1 MKTNM
6 VAGSL
11 LKVAAL
17 AGLLLAGTAQ
27 AMPTTWATLNT
38 VAHSGDT
45 SPSDALAMNYS
56 AYLCTAETAEMLF
69 GSTALAEIEEYI
81 THHYSKTAEGTKAL
95 ENPYYVD
102 GSYTLDCY
110 DGTVYSSADYIA
122 VAFYGD
128 REFRVY
134 GNGSAQ
140 LVNGSLVFDDASA
153 PQGTVGDWRTASDVI
168 PEPSSGLLLMVG
180 GVLLTLRRRRK

>member
-6 VAGSL
+6 IASSL

-27 AMPTTWATLNT
+27 AMPTWATRNT
-38 VAHSGDT
+38 TAHPGDT
-45 SPSDALAMNYS
+45 SPSDARAMNYS
-56 AYLCTAETAEMLF
+56 AYLCTVETAEALF
-69 GSTALAEIEEYI
+69 GTTALAEIEEYI
-81 THHYSKTAEGTKAL
+81 TYHYSKTAEGTKEL
-95 ENPYYVD
+95 KDPYYVD

-128 REFRVY
+128 HKFRVY
-134 GNGSAQ
+134 GEGSAQ

-153 PQGTVGDWRTASDVI
+153 AQGTVGDWKTASNVI
-168 PEPSSGLLLMVG
+168 PEPSSGLLLMMG
-180 GVLLTLRRRRK
+180 GALLALRRRRK